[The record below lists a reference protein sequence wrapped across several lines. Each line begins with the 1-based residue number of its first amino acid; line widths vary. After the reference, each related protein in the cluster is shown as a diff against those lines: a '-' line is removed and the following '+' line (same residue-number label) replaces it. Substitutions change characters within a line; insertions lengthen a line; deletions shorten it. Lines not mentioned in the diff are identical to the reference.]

1 MTPER
6 WGQLEELYQAAL
18 ALPPSQRTALLERA
32 DPELRA
38 EVASLLAQ
46 EDIPGNDAFLDRP
59 AWEGRESLLK
69 HDGPDIPVNVS
80 VIDKQGEQ
88 LGPWRTEQEIG
99 QGGMA
104 TAETNL
110 IGGPAPA
117 HLRPGVRLGPYQ
129 LEALL
134 GEGGMGQVFR
144 ARDTRLGRP
153 VAIKVIR
160 AERARRPDFRIRFQ
174 REARATA
181 ALNHPHICTLY
192 DVGEQ
197 EGASYLVMEYVEGQT
212 LAARLREGPLPLDQ
226 LLRRATETSQALAAA
241 HERGII
247 HRDLKPANLML
258 TAAGVKVLDFGLAKF
273 TGPEMSAMDAAID
286 ATAAHT
292 ILGTPAYMSPEQ
304 TRGDELDARSDLFSF
319 GCVLYEA
326 ATGVRPFRGS
336 SLPDTLREVVSGHP
350 PLPSSLRPELPAGW
364 DSILM
369 CTLAKDRDRRYQ
381 SAADLFSALEELR
394 GSVPLAGPRPLTSG
408 GIEEREPDPV
418 FGREK
423 ELGKLEELL
432 SSAMQGSGKVVLV
445 SGEPGIGKTALTRM
459 FVYRAK
465 TKNADLVLA
474 RGACVEQYGAGEAYL
489 PFLDVLGSLL
499 QSPGRERVVALLRR
513 HAPTWCLQFPA
524 VFSSGAIDQ
533 ILREATGATKDR
545 MLRELGDALTALTG
559 ETPVL
564 LVLED
569 MHWTDPASVDMLRH
583 LAERAHGQRL
593 LLVVTARPEDIERN
607 NPTLKKCYTE
617 MRARGV
623 CEEIALQ
630 VLRVQD
636 VAAYLDAYFDPNE
649 FPAGLAS
656 VIHSKSEGHP
666 LFATGAIQI
675 LAERGDIVRANGA
688 WKLKQ
693 PLAQIEL
700 DVPVSVR
707 SMIEK
712 KVGLLSDGQRQALQY
727 ASIEGEVFTS
737 TVLTVLLDAEEL
749 DLEERLDVLAK
760 LHRLIHAEGEEEL
773 PDGSVAT
780 IYRFTHALYQNFL
793 YDQLLSKRRVLLH
806 RRAGETLERVYAGQ
820 HARVAG
826 ALATHFERG
835 RDFVKAIAFL
845 IQAGDTALSRY
856 ANAEAVSL
864 FSRGL
869 ELVDKL
875 PAGRQA
881 EQRAV
886 LLRKRALAQTALG
899 RLKEAGE
906 DYRAMREV
914 CRIAGDLEGEC
925 RALIGICHVAHQ
937 GRDVDTMAQYIPEAR
952 ALAERIGNQAL
963 MAEVDTAW
971 GTYQNACGQLAEAD
985 AAFERGISVARALKH
1000 RPALLMGLTFRG
1012 ILHFWQSD
1020 YATAEPVQVEACHL
1034 AAEARDGFFLPIA
1047 LSYLGLTLANRG
1059 RISEAMGTMQE
1070 ALDMARRNNN
1080 AVALSRIP
1088 NGIGWVSRE
1097 IGDLRAAI
1105 AFNEGCVEVSRRTK
1119 AAEAEANALLNLV
1132 YDYLLAGEPGKCEHA
1147 LECILPLQE
1156 RERWNRWRFYGIR
1169 HNAAQ
1174 AEYWLAR
1181 RKLDRAE
1188 EYARALLAI
1197 AEQNGVPKYVAV
1209 ARRLLGE
1216 IAAVNGDAVTAEE
1229 ELTRSLEPFVT
1240 HPMPL
1245 IEWRNHAAL
1254 GRLLAARKHPGGAR
1268 EAFKRAETLVRE
1280 LAGNISD
1287 TTTRKV
1293 FLQMD
1298 AVREVIAGAAG

>member
-1 MTPER
+1 MSTKR
-6 WGQLEELYQAAL
+6 WGKVEDVSAADSANTTQMSAVGL
-18 ALPPSQRTALLERA
+18 A
-32 DPELRA
+32 
-38 EVASLLAQ
+38 
-46 EDIPGNDAFLDRP
+46 PGA
-59 AWEGRESLLK
+59 
-69 HDGPDIPVNVS
+69 
-80 VIDKQGEQ
+80 
-88 LGPWRTEQEIG
+88 
-99 QGGMA
+99 
-104 TAETNL
+104 
-110 IGGPAPA
+110 
-117 HLRPGVRLGPYQ
+117 RLGPYQ

-153 VAIKVIR
+153 VAIKMIR
-160 AERARRPDFRIRFQ
+160 AEQGQRPDFRIRFQ
-174 REARATA
+174 REAQATA

-197 EGASYLVMEYVEGQT
+197 EGTSYLVMEYVEGQT
-212 LAARLREGPLPLDQ
+212 LASRLREGPLPLDQ
-226 LLRRATETSQALAAA
+226 LLHRAAEVAQALAAA

-258 TAAGVKVLDFGLAKF
+258 TPAGIKVLDFGLAKF
-273 TGPEMSAMDAAID
+273 TGPETAEIN

-292 ILGTPAYMSPEQ
+292 VMGTPPYMSPEQ
-304 TRGDELDARSDLFSF
+304 ARGEELDPRSDLFSF

-336 SLPDTLREVVSGHP
+336 SLPEILREVVTGHP
-350 PLPSSLRPELPAGW
+350 PPPTSLRPELPAGW

-369 CTLAKDRDRRYQ
+369 RTLAKDRDRRYQ

-394 GSVPLAGPRPLTSG
+394 GSAPLGVPR
-408 GIEEREPDPV
+408 IEEREPDPV

-423 ELGKLEELL
+423 EIGRLEELL
-432 SSAMQGSGKVVLV
+432 SSAMQSNGRVVLV

-459 FVYRAK
+459 FVYRAR
-465 TKNADLVLA
+465 NQNPDLVLA

-524 VFSSGAIDQ
+524 VFSSEAMDQ
-533 ILREATGATKDR
+533 ILREATGASKER
-545 MLRELGDALTALTG
+545 MLRELGDALAALTA

-564 LVLED
+564 LLLED

-593 LLVVTARPEDIERN
+593 LLVITARPEDIERN

-617 MRARGV
+617 MHARGI

-630 VLRVQD
+630 VLRVED
-636 VAAYLDAYFDPNE
+636 VAAYLDASFAPNE
-649 FPAGLAS
+649 FPAELAS
-656 VIHSKSEGHP
+656 VIHGKSEGHP

-675 LAERGDIVRANGA
+675 LAERGDIVRTNGG

-693 PLAQIEL
+693 PLEQMEL

-712 KVGLLSDGQRQALQY
+712 KVDLLSDEQRQALQY

-737 TVLTVLLDAEEL
+737 TVLAALLEADEL
-749 DLEERLDVLAK
+749 DLEERLDVIGK
-760 LHRLIHAEGEEEL
+760 IHRLIHAQGEEEL

-780 IYRFTHALYQNFL
+780 IYRFTHALYQNFI
-793 YDQLLSKRRVLLH
+793 YDQLLSKRRILLH

-826 ALATHFERG
+826 SLATHFERG

-856 ANAEAVSL
+856 ANAEAVGL

-869 ELVDKL
+869 VLLDKL
-875 PAGRQA
+875 PESQQA
-881 EQRAV
+881 ERRAV
-886 LLRKRALAQTALG
+886 LLRRRALAQMALG

-914 CRIAGDLEGEC
+914 CRAARDAEGEC
-925 RALIGICHVAHQ
+925 IALLGICHVAHNV
-937 GRDVDTMAQYIPEAR
+937 RDLLTMEQYSPEAR
-952 ALAERIGNQAL
+952 AIAERIGNQAL
-963 MAEVDTAW
+963 MTEADNAW
-971 GTYQNACGQLAEAD
+971 AVYQMLSGDLAEAE
-985 AAFERGISVARALKH
+985 AAFGRSIPAARSLKH
-1000 RPALLMGLTFRG
+1000 RPALVHGLAWSG
-1012 ILHFWQSD
+1012 ILRFWRSD
-1020 YATAEPVQVEACHL
+1020 YAGAERVQAEASLL
-1034 AAEARDGFFLPIA
+1034 AAETRDGFHLPLA
-1047 LSYLGLTLANRG
+1047 LYYLGLTQANRG
-1059 RISEAMGTMQE
+1059 RISEAMGSMQE
-1070 ALDMARRNNN
+1070 ALDVARRSDS
-1080 AVALSRIP
+1080 ALALSRVP

-1097 IGDLRAAI
+1097 MGDLGTAI
-1105 AFNEGCVEVSRRTK
+1105 GFNEGCVEVSRSTK
-1119 AAEAEANALLNLV
+1119 YGEAEANALLNLV
-1132 YDYLLAGEPGKCEHA
+1132 YDYLLAGEPGKSEQA
-1147 LECILPLQE
+1147 LERILPLYETE
-1156 RERWNRWRFYGIR
+1156 RLKGSAWRFYGIR

-1174 AEYWLAR
+1174 AEYWLYR

-1188 EYARALLAI
+1188 EHARTLLAN
-1197 AEQNGVPKYVAV
+1197 AEQKGAAKYIAV

-1216 IAAVNGDAVTAEE
+1216 IAAVNGDAVAAEE
-1229 ELTRSLEPFVT
+1229 ELTRSLEPFAT

-1245 IEWRNHAAL
+1245 IEWRNHASL

-1287 TTTRKV
+1287 PAQRKV
-1293 FLQMD
+1293 FLEMD

>member
-6 WGQLEELYQAAL
+6 LGQLEELYQAAR
-18 ALPPSQRTALLERA
+18 ALPASERAALLERA
-32 DPELRA
+32 DSELRA

-46 EDIPGNDAFLDRP
+46 EEDSAFLDRP

-69 HDGPDIPVNVS
+69 HDGPL
-80 VIDKQGEQ
+80 Q
-88 LGPWRTEQEIG
+88 TG
-99 QGGMA
+99 QGGTA
-104 TAETNL
+104 TAKMSHM
-110 IGGPAPA
+110 GGSAPA
-117 HLRPGVRLGPYQ
+117 HLGPGGRLGPYQ

-153 VAIKVIR
+153 VAIKMIR
-160 AERARRPDFRIRFQ
+160 AERGQRPDFRIRFQ

-181 ALNHPHICTLY
+181 ALNHPHICTLH

-197 EGASYLVMEYVEGQT
+197 DGTLYLVMEYVEGQT
-212 LAARLREGPLPLDQ
+212 LASRLREGPLPLDQ
-226 LLRRATETSQALAAA
+226 LLRRAAEVSQALAAA

-273 TGPEMSAMDAAID
+273 TGPEASATDR
-286 ATAAHT
+286 TAAHT

-304 TRGDELDARSDLFSF
+304 TRGEELDPRSDVFSF

-326 ATGVRPFRGS
+326 ATGVRAFRGS
-336 SLPDTLREVVSGHP
+336 SLPEILREVVSGHP
-350 PLPSSLRPELPAGW
+350 PPPSSLRPELPAGW

-369 CTLAKDRDRRYQ
+369 RTLAKDRDRRYQ

-394 GSVPLAGPRPLTSG
+394 GSVPLAGPRM
-408 GIEEREPDPV
+408 EEREPDPV

-432 SSAMQGSGKVVLV
+432 SYAIEGSGRVVLV

-459 FVYRAK
+459 FAYGAK
-465 TKNADLVLA
+465 TKNADLVLG

-499 QSPGRERVVALLRR
+499 HGPGRERVVALLRR

-524 VFSSGAIDQ
+524 VFSSGAMDQ
-533 ILREATGATKDR
+533 ILREATGASKDR
-545 MLRELGDALTALTG
+545 MLRELGDALAALTA

-617 MRARGV
+617 MRVRGV
-623 CEEIALQ
+623 CEEMALQ
-630 VLRVQD
+630 VLKVQD
-636 VAAYLDAYFDPNE
+636 VAAYLDAYFAPNE

-656 VIHSKSEGHP
+656 VIHRKSEGHP

-675 LAERGDIVRANGA
+675 LAERGEIVRTNGA

-693 PLAQIEL
+693 PLEQMEL

-712 KVGLLSDGQRQALQY
+712 KVGLLSDAERQALQY

-737 TVLTVLLDAEEL
+737 TVLAALLEADEL
-749 DLEERLDVLAK
+749 DLEERLDVLGK

-780 IYRFTHALYQNFL
+780 IYRFTHALYQNFT

-806 RRAGETLERVYAGQ
+806 RRAGETLERVYTGQ
-820 HARVAG
+820 HARIAG

-869 ELVDKL
+869 ELVDRL
-875 PAGRQA
+875 GEGQQA
-881 EQRAV
+881 ERRAV
-886 LLRKRALAQTALG
+886 LLEKRALAQMALG

-906 DYRAMREV
+906 DYRAMRKV
-914 CRIAGDLEGEC
+914 CRAAGDAEGEC
-925 RALIGICHVAHQ
+925 RALLGICHVAHNA
-937 GRDVDTMAQYIPEAR
+937 RDVPSMEQFSPEAR
-952 ALAERIGNQAL
+952 ALAERIGDQVL
-963 MAEVDTAW
+963 MAEANNAW
-971 GTYQNACGQLAEAD
+971 AIYQMLSGELAEAE
-985 AAFERGISVARALKH
+985 AAFERSIPAARSLQH
-1000 RPALLMGLTFRG
+1000 RPALVNGLTFNG
-1012 ILHFWQSD
+1012 ILRFWRSD
-1020 YATAEPVQVEACHL
+1020 YAGAERVQVEASHL
-1034 AAEARDGFFLPIA
+1034 AAEARDGFHLPLA
-1047 LSYLGLTLANRG
+1047 LFYLGLTLANRG
-1059 RISEAMGTMQE
+1059 RISEAMGSMQE
-1070 ALDMARRNNN
+1070 AMEMAKRSNN
-1080 AVALSRIP
+1080 ALALSRIP

-1097 IGDLRAAI
+1097 MGDLGTAI
-1105 AFNEGCVEVSRRTK
+1105 EFNERCVEISQRTEYG
-1119 AAEAEANALLNLV
+1119 EAEANALLNLV
-1132 YDYLLAGEPGKCEHA
+1132 YDYLLVGEPGKSEQA
-1147 LECILPLQE
+1147 LERILPLYELE
-1156 RERWNRWRFYGIR
+1156 RLKGSAWRFYGIR

-1188 EYARALLAI
+1188 EYAQALLAN
-1197 AEQNGVPKYVAV
+1197 AEQKRAAKYIAV

-1229 ELTRSLEPFVT
+1229 ELTRSVEPFAT

-1268 EAFKRAETLVRE
+1268 EAFQRAETLVRE

-1287 TTTRKV
+1287 PAPRKV
-1293 FLQMD
+1293 FLEMD

>member
-6 WGQLEELYQAAL
+6 WGRLEELYQAAR
-18 ALPPSQRTALLERA
+18 ALPPSQRMALLERA

-38 EVASLLAQ
+38 TVAAILAQ
-46 EDIPGNDAFLDRP
+46 EGVLENGDASRKDGAFLDRP

-69 HDGPDIPVNVS
+69 HDGPL
-80 VIDKQGEQ
+80 QG
-88 LGPWRTEQEIG
+88 L
-99 QGGMA
+99 
-104 TAETNL
+104 TAEMSR
-110 IGGPAPA
+110 IGEPAPA
-117 HLRPGVRLGPYQ
+117 HLRPGARLGPYQ

-160 AERARRPDFRIRFQ
+160 AERAQQPGFRTRFQ
-174 REARATA
+174 REAQATA
-181 ALNHPHICTLY
+181 ALNHPHICTLH

-212 LAARLREGPLPLDQ
+212 LASRLREGPLPLDQ
-226 LLRRATETSQALAAA
+226 LLHRAAEISQALAAA

-258 TAAGVKVLDFGLAKF
+258 TPAGVKVLDFGLAKF
-273 TGPEMSAMDAAID
+273 TGSNASALD

-292 ILGTPAYMSPEQ
+292 VLGTPAYMSPEQ
-304 TRGDELDARSDLFSF
+304 TRGEELDPRSDLFSF

-336 SLPDTLREVVSGHP
+336 SLPDILREVVSGHP
-350 PLPSSLRPELPAGW
+350 PPPSSLRPELPAGW

-369 CTLAKDRDRRYQ
+369 RTLAKDRDRRYQ
-381 SAADLFSALEELR
+381 SAADLFRALEELR
-394 GSVPLAGPRPLTSG
+394 GSVPQAAPRM
-408 GIEEREPDPV
+408 EEREPDPV

-432 SSAMQGSGKVVLV
+432 SSAMQGSGRVVLV
-445 SGEPGIGKTALTRM
+445 SGEPGIGKTALTGM

-465 TKNADLVLA
+465 KKNADLVLA

-489 PFLDVLGSLL
+489 PFLDALGSLL
-499 QSPGRERVVALLRR
+499 QSPERERVAALLRR

-533 ILREATGATKDR
+533 ILRDATGATKDR
-545 MLRELGDALTALTG
+545 MLRELGDTLAAFTA

-583 LAERAHGQRL
+583 LAERANGQRL
-593 LLVVTARPEDIERN
+593 LLLVTSRPEDIERN
-607 NPTLKKCYTE
+607 NPTLKKCCTE

-630 VLRVQD
+630 GLRVQD
-636 VAAYLDAYFDPNE
+636 VAAYLDAYFAPNE
-649 FPAGLAS
+649 FPPGLAS

-675 LAERGDIVRANGA
+675 LAERGDIVRDNARNNLRDSVRTNGA

-693 PLAQIEL
+693 PLERMEL

-712 KVGLLSDGQRQALQY
+712 KVGLLSDAQRQALQY

-737 TVLTVLLDAEEL
+737 TVLAALLEADEL
-749 DLEERLDVLAK
+749 DLEERLDVLGK
-760 LHRLIHAEGEEEL
+760 LHRLIHAEDEQEL

-806 RRAGETLERVYAGQ
+806 RRAGETLERVYAGH
-820 HARVAG
+820 HARIAG

-835 RDFVKAIAFL
+835 RDFVKAITFL

-869 ELVDKL
+869 ELADKL
-875 PAGRQA
+875 PEGRQA

-886 LLRKRALAQTALG
+886 LLQKRALALLAMG
-899 RLKEAGE
+899 RLKEGGE

-914 CRIAGDLEGEC
+914 CRGAGDAEGEC
-925 RALIGICHVAHQ
+925 RAMLGICHVAHQ
-937 GRDVDTMAQYIPEAR
+937 ARDVLSMEQFNPQAR

-963 MAEVDTAW
+963 MAEVDNAW
-971 GTYQNACGQLAEAD
+971 GMYQNACGHLAEAD
-985 AAFERGISVARALKH
+985 AAFERGISVARSLKH
-1000 RPALLMGLTFRG
+1000 RPAMVVGLMFSG
-1012 ILHFWQSD
+1012 ILHFWRSD
-1020 YATAEPVQVEACHL
+1020 YAKAERIQMEASQL
-1034 AAEARDGFFLPIA
+1034 AGEARDGFHLPLA

-1059 RISEAMGTMQE
+1059 RISEAMGSMQQG
-1070 ALDMARRNNN
+1070 LDLAKRNNN

-1097 IGDLRAAI
+1097 MGDLGAAI
-1105 AFNEGCVEVSRRTK
+1105 ELNEGCVEFSRRTK
-1119 AAEAEANALLNLV
+1119 SAEAEANALLNLV
-1132 YDYLLAGEPGKCEHA
+1132 YDYMLAGEPKKCEDS
-1147 LECILPLQE
+1147 LERILPLYDVEQ
-1156 RERWNRWRFYGIR
+1156 WIRWRFYGIR

-1181 RKLDRAE
+1181 RNLDRARE
-1188 EYARALLAI
+1188 FARALLAN
-1197 AEQNGVPKYVAV
+1197 AEQNSVAKYVAV

-1216 IAAVNGDAVTAEE
+1216 IAAVNGDALMAEE
-1229 ELTRSLEPFVT
+1229 ALTRSLEPFAA

-1245 IEWRNHAAL
+1245 IEWRHHAAL
-1254 GRLLAARKHPGGAR
+1254 GRLLAARNRPAGAR
-1268 EAFKRAETLVRE
+1268 EVFKRAETLVRE

-1287 TTTRKV
+1287 PAPRKV
-1293 FLQMD
+1293 FLGMD
-1298 AVREVIAGAAG
+1298 AVREVIAGAVG

>member
-6 WGQLEELYQAAL
+6 WGRLEELYQAAR
-18 ALPPSQRTALLERA
+18 ALPPSERAALLERA

-38 EVASLLAQ
+38 TVASILAQ
-46 EDIPGNDAFLDRP
+46 EDAPQENGAFLDRP
-59 AWEGRESLLK
+59 AWQSRESLLK
-69 HDGPDIPVNVS
+69 QELGHD
-80 VIDKQGEQ
+80 
-88 LGPWRTEQEIG
+88 
-99 QGGMA
+99 GMA
-104 TAETNL
+104 TTAMSL
-110 IGGPAPA
+110 ADGPASA
-117 HLRPGVRLGPYQ
+117 HLAPGARLGPYQ

-153 VAIKVIR
+153 VAIKLIR
-160 AERARRPDFRIRFQ
+160 AERGQRPDFRIRFQ
-174 REARATA
+174 REAQATA
-181 ALNHPHICTLY
+181 ALNHPHICTLH

-197 EGASYLVMEYVEGQT
+197 NGTSYLVMEYVEGQT
-212 LAARLREGPLPLDQ
+212 LASRLREGPLPLDQ
-226 LLRRATETSQALAAA
+226 LLHRAAEVAQALAAA

-258 TAAGVKVLDFGLAKF
+258 TPAGIKVLDFGLAKF
-273 TGPEMSAMDAAID
+273 TRPEGTAINTALD

-292 ILGTPAYMSPEQ
+292 ILGTPPYMSPEQ
-304 TRGDELDARSDLFSF
+304 TRGEELDPRSDLFSF

-336 SLPDTLREVVSGHP
+336 SLLEILREVVSGHP
-350 PLPSSLRPELPAGW
+350 PPPTSLRPELPAGW
-364 DSILM
+364 DSILTR
-369 CTLAKDRDRRYQ
+369 TLAKDRDRRYQ

-394 GSVPLAGPRPLTSG
+394 GSAPLAGPRM
-408 GIEEREPDPV
+408 EDREPDPV

-423 ELGKLEELL
+423 ELSKLEECLG
-432 SSAMQGSGKVVLV
+432 SAAQGNGKVVLV

-465 TKNADLVLA
+465 KINADLVLA

-489 PFLDVLGSLL
+489 PFLDILGSLL
-499 QSPGRERVVALLRR
+499 QSPGRDRVAALLRR

-524 VFSSGAIDQ
+524 VFSSAAMDQ
-533 ILREATGATKDR
+533 ILREATGASKER
-545 MLRELGDALTALTG
+545 MLRELGDTLAALTA

-564 LVLED
+564 LLLED

-593 LLVVTARPEDIERN
+593 LLLVTSRPEDIERN

-617 MRARGV
+617 MHARGV

-630 VLRVQD
+630 PLRVQD
-636 VAAYLDAYFDPNE
+636 VTAYLDSYFAPNA

-656 VIHSKSEGHP
+656 LIHGKSEGHP

-693 PLAQIEL
+693 PLKQMEL

-712 KVGLLSDGQRQALQY
+712 KVGLLSDEQRQALQY

-737 TVLTVLLDAEEL
+737 TVLAALLEADEL
-749 DLEERLDVLAK
+749 DLEERLDVIQR

-780 IYRFTHALYQNFL
+780 IYRFTHALYQNSI

-835 RDFVKAIAFL
+835 RDFARAIAFL

-869 ELVDKL
+869 DLVGKL
-875 PAGRQA
+875 PEGRQA
-881 EQRAV
+881 ERRAV
-886 LLRKRALAQTALG
+886 LLQERALAQMALG
-899 RLKEAGE
+899 LVKEASE
-906 DYRAMREV
+906 DYRAMREA
-914 CRIAGDLEGEC
+914 CRAAGNVEGEC
-925 RALIGICHVAHQ
+925 RALLGICHVAHQ
-937 GRDVDTMAQYIPEAR
+937 ARDLLSMEKYYPDAR
-952 ALAERIGNQAL
+952 ALAERIGDQAL
-963 MAEVDTAW
+963 
-971 GTYQNACGQLAEAD
+971 LAEAD
-985 AAFERGISVARALKH
+985 NACAVYQMACGELAEAEAAFERSIPAARSLKH
-1000 RPALLMGLTFRG
+1000 RPALVNGLTFSG
-1012 ILHFWQSD
+1012 ILQFWRSD
-1020 YATAEPVQVEACHL
+1020 YAGAERVQAEASLL
-1034 AAEARDGFFLPIA
+1034 AAEVRDGFFLPIA
-1047 LSYLGLTLANRG
+1047 LSYLGLTQANRG
-1059 RISEAMGTMQE
+1059 RISEAMGSLQG

-1097 IGDLRAAI
+1097 IGDLRTAI
-1105 AFNEGCVEVSRRTK
+1105 ALNEGCVEVSRRTG
-1119 AAEAEANALLNLV
+1119 AAEGEANALLNLV

-1147 LECILPLQE
+1147 LECILPLQQ
-1156 RERWNRWRFYGIR
+1156 RERWNRHRFYGIR

-1188 EYARALLAI
+1188 EYARALLAN
-1197 AEQNGVPKYVAV
+1197 AEQKCAAKYIAV

-1216 IAAVNGDAVTAEE
+1216 IAAVNGDAVMAEE
-1229 ELTRSLEPFVT
+1229 ELTRSLEPFAT

-1245 IEWRNHAAL
+1245 IEWRNHSAL
-1254 GRLLAARKHPGGAR
+1254 GRLLAARKHPAGAR

-1287 TTTRKV
+1287 AAQRKV
-1293 FLQMD
+1293 FVEMD

>member
-6 WGQLEELYQAAL
+6 WGQLEELYRAAR
-18 ALPPSQRTALLERA
+18 ALPPSERIALLERA

-38 EVASLLAQ
+38 TVASILNQ
-46 EDIPGNDAFLDRP
+46 EGLTQEGVARREDGAFRDRP
-59 AWEGRESLLK
+59 APEGRGSLLK
-69 HDGPDIPVNVS
+69 HDDPLNASPLHAETPARVGELG
-80 VIDKQGEQ
+80 GEQ
-88 LGPWRTEQEIG
+88 PEPYRIHQKIG
-99 QGGMA
+99 HSDAA
-104 TAETNL
+104 TAAISL
-110 IGGPAPA
+110 RSWPASAHVGP
-117 HLRPGVRLGPYQ
+117 GTRLGPYQ

-134 GEGGMGQVFR
+134 GEGGMGQVYR

-160 AERARRPDFRIRFQ
+160 EERTKRPDFRIRFQ

-181 ALNHPHICTLY
+181 ALNHSHICTLH

-197 EGASYLVMEYVEGQT
+197 EGASYLVMEYVDGQT
-212 LAARLREGPLPLDQ
+212 LATRLQEGPLPLDQ
-226 LLRRATETSQALAAA
+226 LLHRAGEISQALAAA

-258 TAAGVKVLDFGLAKF
+258 TPAGVKVLDFGLAKF
-273 TGPEMSAMDAAID
+273 TGPEASAMD

-304 TRGDELDARSDLFSF
+304 TRGDELDPRSDLFSF

-336 SLPDTLREVVSGHP
+336 SLPEILREVVSGHP
-350 PLPSSLRPELPAGW
+350 PPPSSLRPELPAGW

-369 CTLAKDRDRRYQ
+369 RALAKDRDRRYQ

-394 GSVPLAGPRPLTSG
+394 GSAPLAAPRM
-408 GIEEREPDPV
+408 EEREPDPV

-432 SSAMQGSGKVVLV
+432 SSAVQGTGRVVLV

-465 TKNADLVLA
+465 KKNADLVLA
-474 RGACVEQYGAGEAYL
+474 RGACVEQYGTGEAYL
-489 PFLDVLGSLL
+489 PFLDALASLL
-499 QSPGRERVVALLRR
+499 QSSGRERVVALLRR

-524 VFSSGAIDQ
+524 VFSSGAMDQ
-533 ILREATGATKDR
+533 IQRDATGASKDR
-545 MLRELGDALTALTG
+545 MLRELGDALAALTA

-636 VAAYLDAYFDPNE
+636 VAAYLDAYFAPNE

-675 LAERGDIVRANGA
+675 LAERGDIVRTNDA

-693 PLAQIEL
+693 QMEL

-712 KVGLLSDGQRQALQY
+712 KVGLLSDAQRKALQY

-737 TVLTVLLDAEEL
+737 TVLAVLLEADEP

-806 RRAGETLERVYAGQ
+806 RRAGETLERAYAGQ

-835 RDFVKAIAFL
+835 RDFAKAIAFL

-856 ANAEAVSL
+856 ANAEAVTL
-864 FSRGL
+864 FSHGL
-869 ELVDKL
+869 ELGDKL
-875 PAGRQA
+875 PEDLQA
-881 EQRAV
+881 ERRAV
-886 LLRKRALAQTALG
+886 LLQRRALAQLALG

-914 CRIAGDLEGEC
+914 CRAAGDAEGEC
-925 RALIGICHVAHQ
+925 RALLGICHVAVNV
-937 GRDVDTMAQYIPEAR
+937 RDVPSMEQYSPEAL
-952 ALAERIGNQAL
+952 ALAERIGNQVLIVEANNAWAVYQML
-963 MAEVDTAW
+963 SPGELAVAE
-971 GTYQNACGQLAEAD
+971 
-985 AAFERGISVARALKH
+985 AAFEKAIPMARSLKH
-1000 RPALLMGLTFRG
+1000 RPALVIGLTFSG
-1012 ILHFWQSD
+1012 IVRFWRSD
-1020 YATAEPVQVEACHL
+1020 YAGAERVQVEATHL
-1034 AAEARDGFFLPIA
+1034 AAEARDGFHLPLA

-1059 RISEAMGTMQE
+1059 RLSEAMGSMQE
-1070 ALDMARRNNN
+1070 AMDSAKRSNN
-1080 AVALSRIP
+1080 ALALSRVP
-1088 NGIGWVSRE
+1088 NGIGWV
-1097 IGDLRAAI
+1097 
-1105 AFNEGCVEVSRRTK
+1105 
-1119 AAEAEANALLNLV
+1119 
-1132 YDYLLAGEPGKCEHA
+1132 LAGDG
-1147 LECILPLQE
+1147 
-1156 RERWNRWRFYGIR
+1156 RSR
-1169 HNAAQ
+1169 HG
-1174 AEYWLAR
+1174 
-1181 RKLDRAE
+1181 DR
-1188 EYARALLAI
+1188 
-1197 AEQNGVPKYVAV
+1197 V
-1209 ARRLLGE
+1209 
-1216 IAAVNGDAVTAEE
+1216 
-1229 ELTRSLEPFVT
+1229 
-1240 HPMPL
+1240 
-1245 IEWRNHAAL
+1245 
-1254 GRLLAARKHPGGAR
+1254 
-1268 EAFKRAETLVRE
+1268 
-1280 LAGNISD
+1280 
-1287 TTTRKV
+1287 
-1293 FLQMD
+1293 
-1298 AVREVIAGAAG
+1298 

>member
-1 MTPER
+1 MSGER
-6 WGQLEELYQAAL
+6 LSKIDGLFAAARKL
-18 ALPPSQRTALLERA
+18 DPRQRAAYMAEACRDDDSLRAQVEALLAA
-32 DPELRA
+32 DS
-38 EVASLLAQ
+38 ASTEEMSVVSLA
-46 EDIPGNDAFLDRP
+46 
-59 AWEGRESLLK
+59 
-69 HDGPDIPVNVS
+69 
-80 VIDKQGEQ
+80 
-88 LGPWRTEQEIG
+88 
-99 QGGMA
+99 
-104 TAETNL
+104 
-110 IGGPAPA
+110 GGPASA
-117 HLRPGVRLGPYQ
+117 LLGPGARLGPYQ

-134 GEGGMGQVFR
+134 GEGGMGQVYR
-144 ARDTRLGRP
+144 ARDTRLGRL

-160 AERARRPDFRIRFQ
+160 GERTQRPDFRIRFQ
-174 REARATA
+174 REAQATA
-181 ALNHPHICTLY
+181 ALNHPHICTLH

-197 EGASYLVMEYVEGQT
+197 EGAPYLVMEYVEGQT
-212 LAARLREGPLPLDQ
+212 LASRLREGPLPLDQ
-226 LLRRATETSQALAAA
+226 LLHRAAEVSQALAAA

-273 TGPEMSAMDAAID
+273 TGPEASAMD

-304 TRGDELDARSDLFSF
+304 TRGEELDPRSDLFSF
-319 GCVLYEA
+319 ACVLYEA

-336 SLPDTLREVVSGHP
+336 SLPEILREVVSGHP
-350 PLPSSLRPELPAGW
+350 PPPSSLRPELPAGW
-364 DSILM
+364 DPILM
-369 CTLAKDRDRRYQ
+369 HALAKERDRRYQ
-381 SAADLFSALEELR
+381 SAADLFLALEELR
-394 GSVPLAGPRPLTSG
+394 GSAPQAGPRM
-408 GIEEREPDPV
+408 EEREPDPV

-423 ELGKLEELL
+423 EIAKLEGLLL
-432 SSAMQGSGKVVLV
+432 SAVQGTGRVVLV

-459 FVYRAK
+459 FVYRARK
-465 TKNADLVLA
+465 KNADLVLA

-489 PFLDVLGSLL
+489 PFLDLLGSLL

-524 VFSSGAIDQ
+524 VFSSGAMDQ

-545 MLRELGDALTALTG
+545 MLRELGDALAALTA

-583 LAERAHGQRL
+583 LAERAYGQRL

-636 VAAYLDAYFDPNE
+636 VAAYLDAYFAPNE

-675 LAERGDIVRANGA
+675 LAERGDIVRDIRHTTGA

-693 PLAQIEL
+693 PLEQIEL

-712 KVGLLSDGQRQALQY
+712 KVGLLSDAQRQALQY

-737 TVLTVLLDAEEL
+737 TVLAVLLEADEL
-749 DLEERLDVLAK
+749 DLEERLDVLGK

-835 RDFVKAIAFL
+835 RDFVKAITFL
-845 IQAGDTALSRY
+845 VQAGDTALSRY

-875 PAGRQA
+875 PEGQQA
-881 EQRAV
+881 ERRAV
-886 LLRKRALAQTALG
+886 LLQERALAQMALG

-906 DYRAMREV
+906 DYRTMREV
-914 CRIAGDLEGEC
+914 CRAAGDAEGEC
-925 RALIGICHVAHQ
+925 RALLGICHVAHNV
-937 GRDVDTMAQYIPEAR
+937 RDLPSMAQHSPEAR

-963 MAEVDTAW
+963 MAEANNAW
-971 GTYQNACGQLAEAD
+971 AVYQMLSGELTEAEAAFARSIP
-985 AAFERGISVARALKH
+985 AARSLKH
-1000 RPALLMGLTFRG
+1000 RPALVHGLTWSG
-1012 ILHFWQSD
+1012 IVHFWRSD
-1020 YATAEPVQVEACHL
+1020 YAGAERVQVEASLL
-1034 AAEARDGFFLPIA
+1034 AAEARDGFHLP
-1047 LSYLGLTLANRG
+1047 LSLLYLGLTQANRG
-1059 RISEAMGTMQE
+1059 RISEAMGSMQE
-1070 ALDMARRNNN
+1070 ALGLAKRSDSAL
-1080 AVALSRIP
+1080 ALSRIP
-1088 NGIGWVSRE
+1088 NGIGWLSRE
-1097 IGDLRAAI
+1097 MGYLGRAI
-1105 AFNEGCVEVSRRTK
+1105 EFNEGGVEISQRTQYG
-1119 AAEAEANALLNLV
+1119 EAEANALLNLV
-1132 YDYLLAGEPGKCEHA
+1132 YDYLLAGEPGKSEQA
-1147 LECILPLQE
+1147 LERILPLYE
-1156 RERWNRWRFYGIR
+1156 RDRTKGNAWRFYGIR

-1174 AEYWLAR
+1174 AEYWLYR

-1188 EYARALLAI
+1188 EHARTLLAN
-1197 AEQNGVPKYVAV
+1197 AEQKGAAKYTAV
-1209 ARRLLGE
+1209 GRRLLGE
-1216 IAAVNGDAVTAEE
+1216 IAAVSGDATTAEE
-1229 ELTRSLEPFVT
+1229 ELTLSLEPFAT

-1254 GRLLAARKHPGGAR
+1254 GRLLAGRKHPGGAL

-1287 TTTRKV
+1287 LAQRKI
-1293 FLQMD
+1293 FLEMD

>member
-1 MTPER
+1 MSAER
-6 WGQLEELYQAAL
+6 WRKIEDLFAAARKL
-18 ALPPSQRTALLERA
+18 DSQRRAAYLAEACGKDDGLRAQVEALFAA
-32 DPELRA
+32 DP
-38 EVASLLAQ
+38 
-46 EDIPGNDAFLDRP
+46 G
-59 AWEGRESLLK
+59 
-69 HDGPDIPVNVS
+69 
-80 VIDKQGEQ
+80 
-88 LGPWRTEQEIG
+88 
-99 QGGMA
+99 A
-104 TAETNL
+104 TAEISL
-110 IGGPAPA
+110 AGGTASAP
-117 HLRPGVRLGPYQ
+117 LGPGARLGPYQ

-160 AERARRPDFRIRFQ
+160 AEAAQRPDFRIRFQ
-174 REARATA
+174 REAQATA

-197 EGASYLVMEYVEGQT
+197 EGASYLVMEYVEGHT
-212 LAARLREGPLPLDQ
+212 LASRLREGPLPLDQ
-226 LLRRATETSQALAAA
+226 LLRRAAEVSQALAAA

-273 TGPEMSAMDAAID
+273 AGPAAAMD

-304 TRGDELDARSDLFSF
+304 TRGEELDARSDLFSF

-336 SLPDTLREVVSGHP
+336 SLLDTLREVVSGHP
-350 PLPSSLRPELPAGW
+350 PPPSSLRPELPAGW

-369 CTLAKDRDRRYQ
+369 RALAKDRDRRYQ

-394 GSVPLAGPRPLTSG
+394 GSIPQAGPRT
-408 GIEEREPDPV
+408 EEREPDPV

-432 SSAMQGSGKVVLV
+432 RSAVEGVGRVVLV
-445 SGEPGIGKTALTRM
+445 TGEPGIGKTALTRM
-459 FVYRAK
+459 FVYQTRK
-465 TKNADLVLA
+465 KNADLVVA
-474 RGACVEQYGAGEAYL
+474 RGVCVEQYGAAEAYL
-489 PFLDVLGSLL
+489 PFLDALGSLL
-499 QSPGRERVVALLRR
+499 HSPERERVVALLRR

-524 VFSSGAIDQ
+524 VFSSGAMDQ

-545 MLRELGDALTALTG
+545 MVRELGDALAALTA
-559 ETPVL
+559 ETPVM

-569 MHWTDPASVDMLRH
+569 VHWIDPASVDMLRH
-583 LAERAHGQRL
+583 LAERTHGQRL
-593 LLVVTARPEDIERN
+593 LLAATARPEDIERN

-617 MRARGV
+617 MHARGV

-630 VLRVQD
+630 VLGTQD
-636 VAAYLDAYFDPNE
+636 VAAYLDAHFAPNE
-649 FPAGLAS
+649 FPAELAS
-656 VIHSKSEGHP
+656 VIHRKSEGHP

-675 LAERGDIVRANGA
+675 LAERGDIVRTNGA

-693 PLAQIEL
+693 PLAQLEL

-712 KVGLLSDGQRQALQY
+712 KVGLLSDAQRLALLY

-737 TVLTVLLDAEEL
+737 TVLAALLEADEL
-749 DLEERLDVLAK
+749 DLEERLDVLEK
-760 LHRLIHAEGEEEL
+760 IHRLIHAEGEEEL
-773 PDGSVAT
+773 PDGSLAT

-806 RRAGETLERVYAGQ
+806 RRAGETLECVYGDQ
-820 HARVAG
+820 RARVAVV
-826 ALATHFERG
+826 LATHFERG
-835 RDFVKAIAFL
+835 RDFAKAITFL

-856 ANAEAVSL
+856 ANSEAVGL
-864 FSRGL
+864 FSRGI
-869 ELVDKL
+869 ELVAKL
-875 PAGRQA
+875 PEDQQA
-881 EQRAV
+881 DRRAV
-886 LLRKRALAQTALG
+886 LLQKRALAQMALG

-914 CRIAGDLEGEC
+914 CRAVGNLEGEC
-925 RALIGICHVAHQ
+925 RALIGICHVAFNA
-937 GRDVDTMAQYIPEAR
+937 RDVPSMERYNPEAR
-952 ALAERIGNQAL
+952 ALAERLGNQIL
-963 MAEVDTAW
+963 LAEVDNAW
-971 GTYQNACGQLAEAD
+971 AMYQMVCGELAEAE
-985 AAFERGISVARALKH
+985 AAFSRAIPVARSLKH
-1000 RPALLMGLTFRG
+1000 RPALVVGLTYSG
-1012 ILHFWQSD
+1012 ILQFWRSD
-1020 YATAEPVQVEACHL
+1020 YANAERIQVEASHL
-1034 AAEARDGFFLPIA
+1034 AAEARDGFYLPIS
-1047 LSYLGLTLANRG
+1047 LLYLGLTLANRG
-1059 RISEAMGTMQE
+1059 RISEAMGSMRE
-1070 ALDMARRNNN
+1070 GLELAKRNNN

-1097 IGDLRAAI
+1097 MGELGTAI
-1105 AFNEGCVEVSRRTK
+1105 EFNQGCVEVSRRTK

-1132 YDYLLAGEPGKCEHA
+1132 YDYLLAGEPNKSEEA
-1147 LECILPLQE
+1147 LELILPLYE

-1188 EYARALLAI
+1188 EHARALLTN
-1197 AEQNGVPKYVAV
+1197 AEQNSVAKYVAV

-1216 IAAVNGDAVTAEE
+1216 IAAVAGDANTAEE
-1229 ELTRSLEPFVT
+1229 ELRRSLEPFAT
-1240 HPMPL
+1240 HPIPL
-1245 IEWRNHAAL
+1245 IEWRNHVAL
-1254 GRLLAARKHPGGAR
+1254 GRLLASLNRPAAACESFR
-1268 EAFKRAETLVRE
+1268 RAEALVRE

-1287 TTTRKV
+1287 PAPRKV
-1293 FLQMD
+1293 FLGMD

>member
-1 MTPER
+1 MTPKR
-6 WGQLEELYQAAL
+6 WGQLEELYQAAR
-18 ALPPSQRTALLERA
+18 ALPASERSALLDRA
-32 DPELRA
+32 DPQLRA
-38 EVASLLAQ
+38 DVAALLAQ
-46 EDIPGNDAFLDRP
+46 EDIPGDGAFLDRP
-59 AWEGRESLLK
+59 AWQGRESLLK
-69 HDGPDIPVNVS
+69 HGV
-80 VIDKQGEQ
+80 
-88 LGPWRTEQEIG
+88 G

-104 TAETNL
+104 TAEVSQM
-110 IGGPAPA
+110 GGPAPA
-117 HLRPGVRLGPYQ
+117 HFRPGVRLGPYQ

-160 AERARRPDFRIRFQ
+160 AEQAQRPDFRVRFQ

-192 DVGEQ
+192 DVGEDQ
-197 EGASYLVMEYVEGQT
+197 GASYLVMEYVEGQT

-226 LLRRATETSQALAAA
+226 LLRRATEVSQALAAA

-258 TAAGVKVLDFGLAKF
+258 TQAGVKVLDFGLAKF
-273 TGPEMSAMDAAID
+273 SWSEAPGTDATSMD

-292 ILGTPAYMSPEQ
+292 ILGTPSYMSPEQ
-304 TRGDELDARSDLFSF
+304 TRGEDLDPRSDLFSF
-319 GCVLYEA
+319 GCVLFEA

-336 SLPDTLREVVSGHP
+336 SLPEILREVVSGHP
-350 PLPSSLRPELPAGW
+350 PQPSSLRPELPAGW

-369 CTLAKDRDRRYQ
+369 RTLAKERDRRYQ

-394 GSVPLAGPRPLTSG
+394 GSVPLAGPRPLTFG

-432 SSAMQGSGKVVLV
+432 RSAIEGSGRVVLV
-445 SGEPGIGKTALTRM
+445 SGEPGIGKTALTGM

-465 TKNADLVLA
+465 KKNADLLLA

-489 PFLDVLGSLL
+489 PFLDLLGSLL
-499 QSPGRERVVALLRR
+499 QGPGRERMVALLRR

-545 MLRELGDALTALTG
+545 MLRELGDALAALTA

-569 MHWTDPASVDMLRH
+569 MHWTDPGSVDMLRH

-623 CEEIALQ
+623 CDEIALQ
-630 VLRVQD
+630 VLGVQD
-636 VAAYLDAYFDPNE
+636 LAAYLDAHFAPNE
-649 FPAGLAS
+649 FPAELAS

-675 LAERGDIVRANGA
+675 LAERGDIVRTAGA

-693 PLAQIEL
+693 PLEQTEL

-712 KVGLLSDGQRQALQY
+712 KVGLLSDAQRQALQY

-737 TVLTVLLDAEEL
+737 TVLAVLLEAEEL
-749 DLEERLDVLAK
+749 DLEERLDVLGK
-760 LHRLIHAEGEEEL
+760 LHRLIQAQGEEEL

-806 RRAGETLERVYAGQ
+806 RRVGETLERVYAGQ

-835 RDFVKAIAFL
+835 RDFAKAIAFL
-845 IQAGDTALSRY
+845 ILAGDTALLRY
-856 ANAEAVSL
+856 TYAAAEKYYG
-864 FSRGL
+864 RGL
-869 ELVDKL
+869 DLVDKL
-875 PAGRQA
+875 PEGIKA
-881 EQRAV
+881 EQQIV
-886 LLRKRALAQTALG
+886 LFRKRAVSRLALGQLKESFADYVAMRGACQTAGNLQ
-899 RLKEAGE
+899 E
-906 DYRAMREV
+906 
-914 CRIAGDLEGEC
+914 EC
-925 RALIGICHVAHQ
+925 RALIGLTTVGYYRRELADIE
-937 GRDVDTMAQYIPEAR
+937 QYGKAAM
-952 ALAERIGNQAL
+952 ALAERIGDQAL
-963 MAEVDTAW
+963 S
-971 GTYQNACGQLAEAD
+971 AEATINWAIYMAVTGRLSEAESHYKGSLRLARSLGHK
-985 AAFERGISVARALKH
+985 AALPAGLLYRGL
-1000 RPALLMGLTFRG
+1000 
-1012 ILHFWQSD
+1012 LHFWKSE
-1020 YATAEPVQVEACHL
+1020 YEVAEQTQAEACQV
-1034 AAEARDGFFLPIA
+1034 AAEVRDGFHQPLA
-1047 LSYLGLTLANRG
+1047 LLFLGLTRANRG
-1059 RISEAMGTMQE
+1059 RISEAMDTMQQ
-1070 ALDMARRNNN
+1070 AFDLAKRSDHG
-1080 AVALSRIP
+1080 VALSRVP
-1088 NGIGWVSRE
+1088 NGLGWVWRE
-1097 IGDLRAAI
+1097 IGDLSKAI
-1105 AFNEGCVEVSRRTK
+1105 AFNQGCVEISRRR
-1119 AAEAEANALLNLV
+1119 ASAEAEANGLINLV
-1132 YDYLLAGEPGKCEHA
+1132 YDYLQADEPAKAAKA
-1147 LECILPLQE
+1147 LESVQPLYE
-1156 RERWNRWRFYGIR
+1156 RERWARWRFYGIR
-1169 HNAAQ
+1169 HRAAE
-1174 AEYWLAR
+1174 AEYWLYQ
-1181 RKLDRAE
+1181 RKLDPAE
-1188 EYARALLAI
+1188 EHARTLLVN
-1197 AEQNGVPKYVAV
+1197 AEENGVAKYIAI

-1216 IAAVNGDAVTAEE
+1216 IAAMNGDAMTAED
-1229 ELTRSLEPFVT
+1229 ELTRSLAPFAT

-1254 GRLLAARKHPGGAR
+1254 GRLLAARKHPAGAR
-1268 EAFKRAETLVRE
+1268 QSFQRAETLVRE
-1280 LAGNISD
+1280 LAGNITD
-1287 TTTRKV
+1287 PAVRNV
-1293 FLQMD
+1293 FLEM
-1298 AVREVIAGAAG
+1298 ATVREVIAGAAG

>member
-6 WGQLEELYQAAL
+6 WGQLEALYQAAL
-18 ALPPSQRTALLERA
+18 ALPPSQRAALLERA
-32 DPELRA
+32 DSELRA
-38 EVASLLAQ
+38 EVASLLSQ
-46 EDIPGNDAFLDRP
+46 EDIPGNGAFLDRP
-59 AWEGRESLLK
+59 AWEGRESLL
-69 HDGPDIPVNVS
+69 
-80 VIDKQGEQ
+80 
-88 LGPWRTEQEIG
+88 
-99 QGGMA
+99 A
-104 TAETNL
+104 AETSL
-110 IGGPAPA
+110 MGGSAPT
-117 HLRPGVRLGPYQ
+117 HLRPGARLGPYQ

-144 ARDTRLGRP
+144 ARDTRLGRL
-153 VAIKVIR
+153 VAIKTIR
-160 AERARRPDFRIRFQ
+160 AELGQRPDFRIRFQ
-174 REARATA
+174 REARAAA

-192 DVGEQ
+192 DVVEQ
-197 EGASYLVMEYVEGQT
+197 EGTSYLVMEYVEGQT
-212 LAARLREGPLPLDQ
+212 LASRLREGPLPLDQ
-226 LLRRATETSQALAAA
+226 LLRRAAEVSQALAAA

-273 TGPEMSAMDAAID
+273 TGPEASATD
-286 ATAAHT
+286 ATVAHA

-304 TRGDELDARSDLFSF
+304 TRGEELDPRSDLFSF

-336 SLPDTLREVVSGHP
+336 SLPETLREVVSGHP
-350 PLPSSLRPELPAGW
+350 PPPTSLRPELPAGW

-369 CTLAKDRDRRYQ
+369 RTLAKDRDRRYP
-381 SAADLFSALEELR
+381 SAADLFSAIEELR
-394 GSVPLAGPRPLTSG
+394 ERAPQPGPRL
-408 GIEEREPDPV
+408 EEREPEPV
-418 FGREK
+418 FGRAR
-423 ELGKLEELL
+423 ELGKLDDLL
-432 SSAMQGSGKVVLV
+432 RSAVEGTGKVVLV

-465 TKNADLVLA
+465 KRNADLVLA

-489 PFLDVLGSLL
+489 PFLDALGSLL
-499 QSPGRERVVALLRR
+499 QGPGRERVVALLRR

-524 VFSSGAIDQ
+524 VFSSGAMDQ

-545 MLRELGDALTALTG
+545 MLRELGDALTALTA

-617 MRARGV
+617 LHARGV
-623 CEEIALQ
+623 CQEIALQ

-636 VAAYLDAYFDPNE
+636 VAAYLDAYFAPNE

-675 LAERGDIVRANGA
+675 LAERGDIVRGDIMRTNSA

-693 PLAQIEL
+693 PLERMEL

-737 TVLTVLLDAEEL
+737 TVLAALLETDDL
-749 DLEERLDVLAK
+749 DLEERLDVIGK

-793 YDQLLSKRRVLLH
+793 YDQLLSKRRALLH
-806 RRAGETLERVYAGQ
+806 RRVGEALERVYAGQ
-820 HARVAG
+820 HARIAG

-869 ELVDKL
+869 ELVDRL
-875 PAGRQA
+875 PEGKQA

-886 LLRKRALAQTALG
+886 LLRKRALAQMALG

-914 CRIAGDLEGEC
+914 CRTAGDAEGEC
-925 RALIGICHVAHQ
+925 RALLGICHVAQ
-937 GRDVDTMAQYIPEAR
+937 YVRDVPSMEQYSPEAR

-963 MAEVDTAW
+963 MAEADNAW
-971 GTYQNACGQLAEAD
+971 AICQMLSGKLAEAET
-985 AAFERGISVARALKH
+985 AFQRAIPVSRSLKH
-1000 RPALLMGLTFRG
+1000 RPALVNGLTYSG
-1012 ILHFWQSD
+1012 IVRFWRSD
-1020 YATAEPVQVEACHL
+1020 YAGAERVQAEASLL
-1034 AAEARDGFFLPIA
+1034 AAEARDGFHLPLA
-1047 LSYLGLTLANRG
+1047 LLYLGLTQANRG
-1059 RISEAMGTMQE
+1059 RIFRSDGIH
-1070 ALDMARRNNN
+1070 ARGAGRGQ
-1080 AVALSRIP
+1080 AQRQ
-1088 NGIGWVSRE
+1088 
-1097 IGDLRAAI
+1097 RAGS
-1105 AFNEGCVEVSRRTK
+1105 F
-1119 AAEAEANALLNLV
+1119 AN
-1132 YDYLLAGEPGKCEHA
+1132 P
-1147 LECILPLQE
+1147 Q
-1156 RERWNRWRFYGIR
+1156 WNRLGCAGDGRSR
-1169 HNAAQ
+1169 HG
-1174 AEYWLAR
+1174 
-1181 RKLDRAE
+1181 DR
-1188 EYARALLAI
+1188 
-1197 AEQNGVPKYVAV
+1197 V
-1209 ARRLLGE
+1209 
-1216 IAAVNGDAVTAEE
+1216 
-1229 ELTRSLEPFVT
+1229 
-1240 HPMPL
+1240 
-1245 IEWRNHAAL
+1245 
-1254 GRLLAARKHPGGAR
+1254 
-1268 EAFKRAETLVRE
+1268 
-1280 LAGNISD
+1280 
-1287 TTTRKV
+1287 
-1293 FLQMD
+1293 
-1298 AVREVIAGAAG
+1298 